1 VVKEVQCLIEEV
13 FSLYCREEIN
23 NMRAFIMG
31 FDWGY
36 FLDATSLLERCLL
49 TAVPSFQSLT
59 CFGVHS
65 SSV

>member
-1 VVKEVQCLIEEV
+1 
-13 FSLYCREEIN
+13 
-23 NMRAFIMG
+23 MRAFIMG